1 MAKPPAALATI
12 AAVAQLLAVLL
23 SVAALF
29 FAKDVFIPL
38 ALGLLLS
45 FLLSPIVDGLE
56 RLRVPNVMA
65 VVITALLTFLLLT
78 GIFTLLGRE
87 LTTLVGDLPKH
98 KQELVS
104 KARGLA
110 GLTGGM
116 GGSLDKLAGEVT
128 KAIEGDSE
136 PAEQAPPA
144 EDSLYQ
150 RWTDRFLPADVPK
163 QEQTNDGKTVKSPI
177 FVKEVKDELPLA
189 TWATTAGT
197 LLGPLATA
205 GLVTV
210 FALFMLI
217 HREDLRDRIIAVVS
231 NGNYVTTT
239 EAIDDAAHRISR
251 YLIAQTVINSG
262 YGIVFTIGLLTI
274 GGTMTEEGFPNAILW
289 GVIATCLRF
298 VPYLGPTAA
307 AIFPAAMALALFP
320 GYSVFIAVVALI
332 TTMELFCNNVIE
344 PWFYGSS
351 TGVSAVAVILA
362 AVFWGWLWGP
372 VGLLL
377 STPLTVCLVVL
388 GRYVPR
394 FKILATLFSDEVEIK
409 PSMRFYQRLLAGD
422 EHHAREILK
431 QRIQEHGL
439 DNTCDEVLIPVLKRI
454 RLDHESD
461 YLTNA
466 DANRL
471 FALAGGLIEECSA
484 IDEKSNADELGNDA
498 VEEPTADDGSSL
510 PTIIGCTSHHYSET
524 LILNLLRIG
533 GKGIYMLNTIEE
545 DTMPL
550 ELGRQVAELNPPVVV
565 ISVLPKGGFAQA
577 RYLCKS
583 IRREGY
589 DGAIVVACY
598 GKFKSFDRLFV
609 KFREVGA
616 TSMTTS
622 YLQTK
627 SKIESFLNRRDPL
640 KPYQRVSG
648 PVGATIGS

>member
-65 VVITALLTFLLLT
+65 VVITALLTFLLLA

-128 KAIEGDSE
+128 KAIEGGSE

-307 AIFPAAMALALFP
+307 AVFPAAMALALFP

-362 AVFWGWLWGP
+362 AVFWGWLW
-372 VGLLL
+372 
-377 STPLTVCLVVL
+377 
-388 GRYVPR
+388 
-394 FKILATLFSDEVEIK
+394 
-409 PSMRFYQRLLAGD
+409 
-422 EHHAREILK
+422 
-431 QRIQEHGL
+431 
-439 DNTCDEVLIPVLKRI
+439 
-454 RLDHESD
+454 
-461 YLTNA
+461 
-466 DANRL
+466 
-471 FALAGGLIEECSA
+471 
-484 IDEKSNADELGNDA
+484 
-498 VEEPTADDGSSL
+498 
-510 PTIIGCTSHHYSET
+510 
-524 LILNLLRIG
+524 
-533 GKGIYMLNTIEE
+533 
-545 DTMPL
+545 
-550 ELGRQVAELNPPVVV
+550 
-565 ISVLPKGGFAQA
+565 
-577 RYLCKS
+577 
-583 IRREGY
+583 
-589 DGAIVVACY
+589 
-598 GKFKSFDRLFV
+598 
-609 KFREVGA
+609 
-616 TSMTTS
+616 
-622 YLQTK
+622 
-627 SKIESFLNRRDPL
+627 
-640 KPYQRVSG
+640 
-648 PVGATIGS
+648 